1 MATSL
6 ETTKHREEQ
15 SSALIHSTLTE
26 LKEFTQ
32 KVSDVE
38 KKLEVLESKVLR
50 IEKQVSY
57 SETISSN
64 QKTALDGSQ
73 LGEIPDTTRT
83 QAYPSLKQ
91 RQSGTSSRE
100 WNRLRS
106 WPVIF
111 CYMSNIKCYWLH
123 HVSHCSEIR
132 PSFVTVT
139 VHININL
146 LEILSALNETVAA
159 FVLFDKLDTIQVVTR
174 ISYLFF

>member
-1 MATSL
+1 MEDMATSL

-83 QAYPSLKQ
+83 QAYPSVKQ

-100 WNRLRS
+100 
-106 WPVIF
+106 
-111 CYMSNIKCYWLH
+111 
-123 HVSHCSEIR
+123 
-132 PSFVTVT
+132 
-139 VHININL
+139 
-146 LEILSALNETVAA
+146 
-159 FVLFDKLDTIQVVTR
+159 
-174 ISYLFF
+174 